1 MSNVFIHPQ
10 ALCESRKVGEGTRI
24 WAFAHVLPEARI
36 GRDCNICDGVFIEND
51 VIIGDTVTVKCG
63 VQLWDGVRLGNRVFV
78 GPNVTFA
85 NDLFPRSKQYP
96 SSFAQ
101 TIVEDDAS
109 IGANATILPGVRIGT
124 GAMIGAG
131 AVVIRDVPA
140 RAIVVGNPCRM
151 IGYAGATEVA
161 AKADADVF
169 PKNFAPRLIGLDKH
183 TDLRGTLLVADKDAL
198 PFIPKRF
205 FVVQDV
211 PKGEARGTHAHR
223 SYHQFI
229 IAVSGEIAVVLDDGK
244 QACVV
249 KLSNSSVGI
258 YVPPLVWSV
267 QYGHSSDA
275 RLLVLCSETYDR
287 SDYISDYLEFRNLVG
302 QQGRLS

>member
-10 ALCESRKVGEGTRI
+10 GLCESREVGEGTRI
-24 WAFAHVLPEARI
+24 WAFAHVLPGARI
-36 GRDCNICDGVFIEND
+36 GQDCNICDGVFIEND
-51 VIIGDTVTVKCG
+51 VIIGDGVTVKSG

-78 GPNVTFA
+78 GPNATFT
-85 NDLFPRSKQYP
+85 NDLFPRSKQHP

-124 GAMIGAG
+124 GAMIGGG
-131 AVVIRDVPA
+131 AVVIRDVLA
-140 RAIVVGNPCRM
+140 RAIVAGNPCRM

-161 AKADADVF
+161 PHADRSFFKD
-169 PKNFAPRLIGLDKH
+169 FAPRLIRLDTH
-183 TDLRGTLLVADKDAL
+183 TDRRGTLAVAEKDAL

-205 FVVQDV
+205 FVVRDV
-211 PKGEARGTHAHR
+211 PDDEARGAHAHR
-223 SYHQFI
+223 LYDQFM

-244 QACVV
+244 QAFVV
-249 KLSNSSVGI
+249 KLIDSSVGI

-275 RLLVLCSETYDR
+275 SFLVLCSETYDR

-302 QQGRLS
+302 QQGKLS